1 MEKKGNKMLKKKIK
15 RKKQIKKIIIKTIKR
30 IRIIFD
36 IKTKQNQIKRDVTS
50 SFFKKKIPK
59 QIKTGKKKKSIIK
72 RQNK

>member
-50 SFFKKKIPK
+50 SFFKKKF
-59 QIKTGKKKKSIIK
+59 
-72 RQNK
+72 QNK

>member
-50 SFFKKKIPK
+50 SFF
-59 QIKTGKKKKSIIK
+59 
-72 RQNK
+72 

>member
-50 SFFKKKIPK
+50 YFFKKKF
-59 QIKTGKKKKSIIK
+59 
-72 RQNK
+72 QNK

>member
-50 SFFKKKIPK
+50 SFFKKNS
-59 QIKTGKKKKSIIK
+59 KT
-72 RQNK
+72 NKDR